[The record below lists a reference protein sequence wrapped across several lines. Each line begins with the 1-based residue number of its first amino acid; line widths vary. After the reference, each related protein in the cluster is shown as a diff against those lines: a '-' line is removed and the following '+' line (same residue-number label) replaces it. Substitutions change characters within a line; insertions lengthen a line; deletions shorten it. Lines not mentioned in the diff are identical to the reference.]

1 MQDTLEIRNVTET
14 EIQIVLDLAAQE
26 GWNPGLQ
33 DGPAFF
39 AADPNGFFCG
49 LIRGLIVNVISVVR
63 YSEDFGFVGLFI
75 CRHAYRAKGYGHQLW
90 DRALLH
96 LNGCKTIGLDAVYAQ
111 TSSYASHGFVSSYRN
126 VRYVGTSISVFLQ
139 DSRVVEV
146 DSTIHASLFGAILQY
161 DTKIFLTERV
171 NFLNYWLTD
180 DTITTTIATDT
191 TTDTNTT
198 TTGTGIST
206 HRSYVYIENN
216 AVRGYGTIRK
226 CHTGYKIAPLFADS
240 LEIADILFRTLSS
253 TVTGEV
259 ISIDIPEPNSSFT
272 TVLLE
277 QYKLAPVFETYRM
290 YRGEAL
296 ELCLDRIYGITSFEL
311 G

>member
-1 MQDTLEIRNVTET
+1 MSDMWV
-14 EIQIVLDLAAQE
+14 
-26 GWNPGLQ
+26 P
-33 DGPAFF
+33 
-39 AADPNGFFCG
+39 
-49 LIRGLIVNVISVVR
+49 
-63 YSEDFGFVGLFI
+63 
-75 CRHAYRAKGYGHQLW
+75 
-90 DRALLH
+90 
-96 LNGCKTIGLDAVYAQ
+96 
-111 TSSYASHGFVSSYRN
+111 
-126 VRYVGTSISVFLQ
+126 VFLQ

-171 NFLNYWLTD
+171 NFLNYWLTN
-180 DTITTTIATDT
+180 DTTTTTIATDT
-191 TTDTNTT
+191 TTDTNTNT

-216 AVRGYGTIRK
+216 VVRGYGTIRK

-240 LEIADILFRTLSS
+240 LEIADILFQTLSS

-272 TVLLE
+272 TVLVE
-277 QYKLAPVFETYRM
+277 QYKLIPVFETYRM

>member
-1 MQDTLEIRNVTET
+1 MQDTLEIRNITET
-14 EIQIVLDLAAQE
+14 EIEIVLDLAAQE

-63 YSEDFGFVGLFI
+63 YSEDFGFVGLYI
-75 CRHAYRAKGYGHQLW
+75 CRHEYRAKGYGHQLW

-126 VRYVGTSISVFLQ
+126 VRYVGTSISVYPQ

-161 DTKIFLTERV
+161 DTKIFLTERA
-171 NFLNYWLTD
+171 NFLNYWLT
-180 DTITTTIATDT
+180 TPTTNA
-191 TTDTNTT
+191 TNTT
-198 TTGTGIST
+198 TATATTATSTTTTST
-206 HRSYVYIENN
+206 HCSYVYIENN
-216 AVRGYGTIRK
+216 VVRGYGTIRK

-253 TVTGEV
+253 TVNGEV
-259 ISIDIPEPNSSFT
+259 ISIDIPEPNSSYT
-272 TVLLE
+272 TVLVE

-296 ELCLDRIYGITSFEL
+296 GLCLNKIYGITSFEL